1 MLFDFLKI
9 DGGLPFQSRFAL
21 YVFPAHTGLFCALE
35 KHFLS

>member
-21 YVFPAHTGLFCALE
+21 YVLPAHAGLFFVPL
-35 KHFLS
+35 KSVS